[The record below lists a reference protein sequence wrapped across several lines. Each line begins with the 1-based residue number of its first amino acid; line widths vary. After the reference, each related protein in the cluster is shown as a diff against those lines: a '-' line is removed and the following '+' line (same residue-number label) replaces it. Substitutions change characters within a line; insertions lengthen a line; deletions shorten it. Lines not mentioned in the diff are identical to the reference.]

1 MVKKT
6 SKKKAEPRRNV
17 IPPESMTGYP
27 KKKPCKCPAEILS
40 KTAGGGKASAS

>member
-6 SKKKAEPRRNV
+6 GKAKPKGKAKDPVNL
-17 IPPESMTGYP
+17 TGYP
-27 KKKPCKCPAEILS
+27 LKKPCNCAAEILS

>member
-6 SKKKAEPRRNV
+6 KGLSKGSKSKAKEPVNL
-17 IPPESMTGYP
+17 TGYP
-27 KKKPCKCPAEILS
+27 LKKPCNCPAEILS

>member
-6 SKKKAEPRRNV
+6 NKKAKPKSNI
-17 IPPESMTGYP
+17 IPPESITGYP
-27 KKKPCKCPAEILS
+27 KKKPCNCPAELLS